1 MSECKLNLYIHS
13 PILIEKGGISF
24 LMVETSITPNKTPF
38 VLIII
43 VFYVVFQRKKTVN
56 NAFA

>member
-1 MSECKLNLYIHS
+1 MSEWKLNLYIHS
-13 PILIEKGGISF
+13 PILIEKGGGISF

-43 VFYVVFQRKKTVN
+43 VFHVVF
-56 NAFA
+56 

>member
-1 MSECKLNLYIHS
+1 MSECNLNLYIHC

-43 VFYVVFQRKKTVN
+43 VFHVVF
-56 NAFA
+56 